1 MIINVRGLCIVY
13 SSILCLFFEL
23 DNYVRRVG
31 CINIPHLLQ
40 ITLLRDYMDIIS
52 QSTSLSKT
60 HAAVKKG
67 PDLTDTEPFLNS
79 RSKIF
84 EMSNICDI
92 AKVCL
97 IYETLESINPK
108 VYLLEVV
115 ANRWQYL
122 ADSFTE
128 YHRMCIAHLGLPYW
142 ELCFAT
148 TCKLPSWAEQLF
160 LLIAPHLLE
169 RNEMQRSHVL
179 VSTADHPS
187 YNQLDCS
194 VFRTKNKCMKDT
206 PRNK

>member
-1 MIINVRGLCIVY
+1 M
-13 SSILCLFFEL
+13 
-23 DNYVRRVG
+23 
-31 CINIPHLLQ
+31 
-40 ITLLRDYMDIIS
+40 LRDYLEVITQNAAPIKM
-52 QSTSLSKT
+52 ST
-60 HAAVKKG
+60 AAAPTTAKRTPACDPG
-67 PDLTDTEPFLNS
+67 DMEPFLNS

-84 EMSNICDI
+84 EISNICDV

-97 IYETLESINPK
+97 VYESLESINPK
-108 VYLLEVV
+108 IYLLEVL

-169 RNEMQRSHVL
+169 RNEMQRCRIL
-179 VSTADHPS
+179 PPIIDHPS
-187 YNQLDCS
+187 YNQLDIS
-194 VFRTKNKCMKDT
+194 VFRSKNKCVRQT
-206 PRNK
+206 PRFK